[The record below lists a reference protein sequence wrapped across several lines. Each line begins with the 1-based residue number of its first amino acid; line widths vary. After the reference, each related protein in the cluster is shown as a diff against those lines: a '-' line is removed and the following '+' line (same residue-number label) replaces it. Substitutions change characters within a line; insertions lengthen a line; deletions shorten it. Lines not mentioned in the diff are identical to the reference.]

1 MTVITVLLITVIL
14 LWAGLEG
21 FLEYAFRSPDT
32 ANKQDRWS
40 SKIFN
45 GIVACSVAGWFAAMI
60 SAATDDLHQKPHI
73 ALYLPRVALTLLTL
87 GLLLRFYAV
96 ATLKKH
102 FTVDLA
108 IQHEHQLIQHGPYRL
123 LRHPSY
129 TGALLCF
136 SGLALSAGFWGT
148 TLDHSDTRVHCI
160 RMENTERRRHFAAR
174 FWCAL
179 HTILPEYVSP
189 DSMDRMILLFSFYF

>member
-148 TLDHSDTRVHCI
+148 TLI
-160 RMENTERRRHFAAR
+160 
-174 FWCAL
+174 
-179 HTILPEYVSP
+179 ILIPVCTAYAWRIQKEEG
-189 DSMDRMILLFSFYF
+189 ILLRAFGAHYTQYCQNTYRLIPWIV